1 MRFQGEAG
9 GGVGAQLELCRVGPQ
24 CFGTVFTERQW
35 AGNGRSGGEILPLHA
50 SNDWPT
56 EQACGSGN
64 SERRGKVTVHSCPV
78 C

>member
-56 EQACGSGN
+56 EQACRQETAREVLN
-64 SERRGKVTVHSCPV
+64 CPV